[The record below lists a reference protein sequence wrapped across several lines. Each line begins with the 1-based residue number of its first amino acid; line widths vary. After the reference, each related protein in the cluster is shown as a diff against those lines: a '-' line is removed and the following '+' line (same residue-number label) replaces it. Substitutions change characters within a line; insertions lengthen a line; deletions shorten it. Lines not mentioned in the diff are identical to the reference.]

1 MFSPQRKEPLTH
13 VCCLSDNLKAMGKQ
27 KCFPSTLLVKCS
39 AFLCLKI
46 RITGLQT
53 KLTLKHILN
62 TFVVL
67 EKSQYFTWSRDS
79 HSTPFPAFFILSSFI
94 FSSF

>member
-53 KLTLKHILN
+53 KLTLKHI
-62 TFVVL
+62 
-67 EKSQYFTWSRDS
+67 
-79 HSTPFPAFFILSSFI
+79 
-94 FSSF
+94 